1 MEAQLCKSEVSATW
15 NNGTSSLLILTK
27 HIVNYILWQSSKI
40 TRAPRWHFLAGLQAT
55 GLPPPGDLCPQLPAH
70 LVQLT
75 WRSESCHHHHRRR
88 RSRPLHHHPL
98 CLILDNFV
106 FLTHVKTWY
115 SRNVNNPFQYL
126 VKGTE
131 IKDAPRFTHRG
142 ILFDTSRLESSKNI

>member
-27 HIVNYILWQSSKI
+27 HIVIYILWQSSKI
-40 TRAPRWHFLAGLQAT
+40 TRALWWHFLAGLQAT

-75 WRSESCHHHHRRR
+75 WRSESCHHHNHHRR

-98 CLILDNFV
+98 CLFHSWQLCFPNSCKNLIF
-106 FLTHVKTWY
+106 KECQQ
-115 SRNVNNPFQYL
+115 PFS
-126 VKGTE
+126 VPSERDWDKRC
-131 IKDAPRFTHRG
+131 PPVH
-142 ILFDTSRLESSKNI
+142 TSRDSVRHKQVRKL